1 MKSLILALSLLM
13 SFSLLAQE
21 AAKADR
27 PCAEDMQKF
36 CADVKG
42 KKKKAKCLIEHK
54 AELSAA
60 CTEKME
66 EVKTKRK
73 AMRKAKRKEIIENK
87 TNAKGNTDTSPLS
100 EKTTT
105 P

>member
-13 SFSLLAQE
+13 SFSVLAQD
-21 AAKADR
+21 AAKSDK
-27 PCAEDMQKF
+27 PCAEDMEKF
-36 CADVKG
+36 CSEVKG
-42 KKKKAKCLIEHK
+42 KKKKAKCLMEHK

-60 CTEKME
+60 CTEKMA

-87 TNAKGNTDTSPLS
+87 TNAKGNTDT
-100 EKTTT
+100 T
-105 P
+105 PISDKMATP